1 MKRWLIPLL
10 IIVPIVLAVVWLAW
24 FSPWLAV
31 SRVEVSVSSAPEV
44 AGPLTAEEVTVVA
57 GVPQGEPLLRVD
69 TGAIE
74 QRIAQVPQVESVT
87 VTRAWPDAVVI
98 DVVRRTP
105 VALVASAT
113 GYDVVDGEGAVIR
126 TVSSVEEVS
135 SGEDGV
141 PVVRAS
147 GDGVA
152 AAVAVARD
160 LPEEI
165 RRKVVSIDATTRN
178 DVTLQLRNG
187 AQVMWGSA
195 EDGGVKAE
203 VLLVLLKVDAKYYDV
218 SSPGVPAT
226 SDTPRS

>member
-1 MKRWLIPLL
+1 MKRWLIPVLV
-10 IIVPIVLAVVWLAW
+10 IVPIVLAVVWLAW

-44 AGPLTAEEVTVVA
+44 AGPLSADEVRAAAQVET
-57 GVPQGEPLLRVD
+57 GVPLLRVD

-105 VALVASAT
+105 VAIVAGTSG
-113 GYDVVDGEGAVIR
+113 GYDVVDATGAVIR
-126 TVSSVEEVS
+126 TVSSV
-135 SGEDGV
+135 EDGV

-165 RRKVVSIDATTRN
+165 RRRVVTVEASTRN
-178 DVTLQLRNG
+178 DVTLILKNG
-187 AQVMWGSA
+187 AEVMWGSA
-195 EDGGVKAE
+195 EEGPFKAE
-203 VLLVLLKVDAKYYDV
+203 VLLVLLKEVDARFYDV

-226 SDTPRS
+226 SDTPR

>member
-10 IIVPIVLAVVWLAW
+10 IVVPVLAALGWLL
-24 FSPWLAV
+24 FMSPWLAV
-31 SRVEVSVSSAPEV
+31 TQVQVTVSSAPQI
-44 AGPLTAEEVTVVA
+44 AGPLSSEEVQAVA
-57 GVPQGEPLLRVD
+57 AVESGTPLMRVD

-74 QRIAQVPQVESVT
+74 QRVAALPQVESVT
-87 VTRAWPDAVVI
+87 VSRSWPDAIVI

-105 VALVASAT
+105 VALVAGAN
-113 GYDVVDGEGAVIR
+113 GYDVVDASGAVIR
-126 TVSSVEEVS
+126 AVPTVEE
-135 SGEDGV
+135 GV
-141 PVVRAS
+141 PVVTAS

-165 RRKVVSIDATTRN
+165 RRRVVSIEASTRN
-178 DVTLQLRNG
+178 DVTLILRNG
-187 AQVMWGSA
+187 SEVMWGSA
-195 EDGGVKAE
+195 EEGDFKAE

-226 SDTPRS
+226 SDTPRRPAA

>member
-1 MKRWLIPLL
+1 MKRWLIPVLV
-10 IIVPIVLAVVWLAW
+10 IVPIVLAVVWLAW

-44 AGPLTAEEVTVVA
+44 AGPLSADEVRAAAQVET
-57 GVPQGEPLLRVD
+57 GVPLLRVD

-105 VALVASAT
+105 VAIVAGTSG
-113 GYDVVDGEGAVIR
+113 GYDVVDATGAVIR
-126 TVSSVEEVS
+126 TVSSV
-135 SGEDGV
+135 EDGV

-165 RRKVVSIDATTRN
+165 RRRVVTVEASTRN
-178 DVTLQLRNG
+178 DVTLILKNG
-187 AQVMWGSA
+187 AEVMWGSA
-195 EDGGVKAE
+195 EEGPFKAE
-203 VLLVLLKVDAKYYDV
+203 VLLVLLKEVDARYYDV

-226 SDTPRS
+226 SDTPR

>member
-1 MKRWLIPLL
+1 MKRWLIPVLV
-10 IIVPIVLAVVWLAW
+10 IVPIVLAVVWLAW

-44 AGPLTAEEVTVVA
+44 AGPLSADEVRAAAQVET
-57 GVPQGEPLLRVD
+57 GVPLLRVD

-105 VALVASAT
+105 VAIVAGTSG
-113 GYDVVDGEGAVIR
+113 GYDVVDATGAVIR
-126 TVSSVEEVS
+126 TVSSV
-135 SGEDGV
+135 EDGV

-165 RRKVVSIDATTRN
+165 RRRVVTVEASTRN
-178 DVTLQLRNG
+178 DVTLILKNG
-187 AQVMWGSA
+187 AEVMWGSA
-195 EDGGVKAE
+195 EEGPFKAE
-203 VLLVLLKVDAKYYDV
+203 VLLVLLKEVDARFYDV
-218 SSPGVPAT
+218 SAPGVPAT
-226 SDTPRS
+226 SDTPQRPSP

>member
-1 MKRWLIPLL
+1 MKRWLIPVLV
-10 IIVPIVLAVVWLAW
+10 IVPIVLAVVWLAW

-44 AGPLTAEEVTVVA
+44 AGPLSADEVRAAAQVET
-57 GVPQGEPLLRVD
+57 GVPLLRVD

-74 QRIAQVPQVESVT
+74 QRLAQVPQVESVT

-105 VALVASAT
+105 VAIVAGTSG
-113 GYDVVDGEGAVIR
+113 GYDVVDATGAVIR
-126 TVSSVEEVS
+126 TVSSV
-135 SGEDGV
+135 EDGV

-165 RRKVVSIDATTRN
+165 RRRVVTVEASTRN
-178 DVTLQLRNG
+178 DVTLILKNG
-187 AQVMWGSA
+187 AEVMWGSA
-195 EDGGVKAE
+195 EEGPFKAE
-203 VLLVLLKVDAKYYDV
+203 VLLVLLKEVDARYYDV

-226 SDTPRS
+226 SDTPR

>member
-1 MKRWLIPLL
+1 MKRWLIPVLV
-10 IIVPIVLAVVWLAW
+10 IVPIVLAVVWLAW

-44 AGPLTAEEVTVVA
+44 AGPLTADEITVVA

-74 QRIAQVPQVESVT
+74 QRIAQLPQVESVT

-105 VALVASAT
+105 VALVVSGT

-126 TVSSVEEVS
+126 TVPGV
-135 SGEDGV
+135 EDGV

-187 AQVMWGSA
+187 AEVMWGSA

-203 VLLVLLKVDAKYYDV
+203 VLLVLLKEVDARFYDV

>member
-1 MKRWLIPLL
+1 MKRWLIPVLV
-10 IIVPIVLAVVWLAW
+10 IVPIVLAVVWLAW

-44 AGPLTAEEVTVVA
+44 AGPLSADEVRAAAQVET
-57 GVPQGEPLLRVD
+57 GVPLLRVD

-105 VALVASAT
+105 VAIVAGTSG
-113 GYDVVDGEGAVIR
+113 GYDVVDATGAVIR
-126 TVSSVEEVS
+126 TVSSV
-135 SGEDGV
+135 EDGV

-165 RRKVVSIDATTRN
+165 RRRVVTVEASTRN
-178 DVTLQLRNG
+178 DVTLILKNG
-187 AQVMWGSA
+187 AEVMWGSA
-195 EDGGVKAE
+195 EEGPFKAE
-203 VLLVLLKVDAKYYDV
+203 VLLVLLKEVDARFYDV

-226 SDTPRS
+226 SDTPRRASN